1 MLAPK
6 VLSAYII
13 LSKGVNRV
21 HHHIVH
27 ILIGQKVDQNLA
39 IPFVRDYILVL
50 QLLKLVR
57 YGGLIDAKHA

>member
-6 VLSAYII
+6 ALSAYII
-13 LSKGVNRV
+13 LSKGVYRV
-21 HHHIVH
+21 HHHIVY

-50 QLLKLVR
+50 QLLKLMR
-57 YGGLIDAKHA
+57 YGGLIDTKHA